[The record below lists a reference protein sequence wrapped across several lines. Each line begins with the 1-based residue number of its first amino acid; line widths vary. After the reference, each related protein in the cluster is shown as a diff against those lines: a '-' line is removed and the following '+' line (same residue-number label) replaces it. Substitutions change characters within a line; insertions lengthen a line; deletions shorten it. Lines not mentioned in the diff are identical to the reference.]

1 MYYLSVFMYHII
13 FRGST
18 VYEIMAGIYLELYVK
33 VAATLKEIKE
43 SRCEEYKNF

>member
-18 VYEIMAGIYLELYVK
+18 VYEIMAGIHLELYVK
-33 VAATLKEIKE
+33 VGATLKEKRIQM
-43 SRCEEYKNF
+43 

>member
-1 MYYLSVFMYHII
+1 MYYHSIFMYHII

-33 VAATLKEIKE
+33 VAATLKEKRIQM
-43 SRCEEYKNF
+43 